1 MPRSARICPFRARF
15 FRLFLSNEKKAARI
29 CRRFVFV
36 SSSRPLAAVSDA
48 RFPPIA
54 SRVPRSRPFPFRSLL
69 SRRSS
74 SKRFQILKNF
84 FACKG
89 VLVDFFKISC
99 YNSIANRET
108 ADFLRNLC
116 RALSPFSVGILSAN
130 GNPGRISVQ

>member
-1 MPRSARICPFRARF
+1 MSRCRGQICSHLPQRIQSDAFP
-15 FRLFLSNEKKAARI
+15 
-29 CRRFVFV
+29 
-36 SSSRPLAAVSDA
+36 PPAAVPAA

-69 SRRSS
+69 SRRSP

-130 GNPGRISVQ
+130 GNPGRISFQ